1 MISTRVG
8 LQAAL
13 NGDRTKPE
21 HLAPDSCLAP
31 SEGIWR
37 QAVRRGANLV
47 AMTGVPRKPPS
58 RKISPMILG
67 GAFQI
72 HRPPIRWLVVEI
84 CLRYGGVP
92 RPSTRGQ

>member
-13 NGDRTKPE
+13 NGDRTKAE

-37 QAVRRGANLV
+37 PRGTEGGELGCYDRR
-47 AMTGVPRKPPS
+47 PRKPPS

-67 GAFQI
+67 GAFPI

-84 CLRYGGVP
+84 SLRYRGVP

>member
-13 NGDRTKPE
+13 NGDRTKAE

-37 QAVRRGANLV
+37 PRGTEGGELGCYDRRPTETALAQDLADDPWRCIPNSSS
-47 AMTGVPRKPPS
+47 AHTM
-58 RKISPMILG
+58 
-67 GAFQI
+67 A
-72 HRPPIRWLVVEI
+72 
-84 CLRYGGVP
+84 
-92 RPSTRGQ
+92 RG